1 MSDDLLEQLPAK
13 LREDVKSHLRQHKLT
28 EAQKEKCIKKII
40 EMYKKSK
47 VEPGEAIGMVAA
59 QSISEPG
66 TQLTMRTYHVAGAA
80 QIEVTLGLPRL
91 VEIFDARR
99 VPTTPAMTVFLKGNV
114 GKEKAFE
121 IAQDIREVTLGDVS
135 ISTAVDLVNNM
146 IEVDY
151 DDKGLKSFGVRASA
165 IPLAL
170 KDALKDVEIRPRS
183 DGVAIKPKKE
193 DVTVKELQ
201 KLRAKAL
208 VAHIKGLKGVSQA
221 VVNNKDGEWIINTL
235 GSNLAKVLTTEG
247 VDATRTMTNNIH
259 EIAKVLGIE
268 AARTAIINEAAYTL
282 RQAGLDVD
290 VRHIMLVSDVM
301 TVDGEIRA
309 IGRYGIAGAKGSVLA
324 RANFEET
331 MKHLTKAAVTNE
343 IDHLESIVEN
353 VMINQVVP
361 AGTGMFELTFRQP
374 GKRKEQ

>member
-1 MSDDLLEQLPAK
+1 
-13 LREDVKSHLRQHKLT
+13 
-28 EAQKEKCIKKII
+28 
-40 EMYKKSK
+40 MYKKSK

-331 MKHLTKAAVTNE
+331 IKHLTKAAVTDE

>member
-13 LREDVKSHLRQHKLT
+13 LREDVKGHLRQHKLT